1 MLCFYQALAFRTA
14 LSHLRDCDPTE
25 ALEKQEKDAQ
35 LAYEKGTKAC
45 VICHPLQMISMII
58 CSCSSRANSSNVP
71 PSQWIHLDF
80 VSKLDL
86 DPEFVTQDAQKA
98 REEATRSLAE
108 KSGAGSLATK

>member
-1 MLCFYQALAFRTA
+1 M
-14 LSHLRDCDPTE
+14 
-25 ALEKQEKDAQ
+25 
-35 LAYEKGTKAC
+35 
-45 VICHPLQMISMII
+45 
-58 CSCSSRANSSNVP
+58 P